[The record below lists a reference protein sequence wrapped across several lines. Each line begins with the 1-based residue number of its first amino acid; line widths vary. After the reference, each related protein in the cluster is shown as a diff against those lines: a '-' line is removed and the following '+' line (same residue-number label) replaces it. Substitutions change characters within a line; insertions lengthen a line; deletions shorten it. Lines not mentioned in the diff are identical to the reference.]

1 MGSSQD
7 FPGRGSILRKAS
19 IMASENTKRTVVV
32 AEDEALNRLDIIES
46 LNDGGYEVIG
56 EAANGQ
62 EAIEI
67 VRDKHPDIVVMDV
80 KMPVKDG
87 ITAARE
93 INEEF
98 LAPVVMLT
106 AFSQKDLVAEAIDAG
121 VMAYVIKP
129 FVPDRLF
136 PALEVAFGRFEQMKA
151 LQERI
156 GGNSVLVSGKA
167 DKEAEDEITALREQ
181 VEDLKNRLE
190 SRKHVDRA
198 KGLLMENMGLSE
210 QEAFRWIQ
218 KTSMD
223 RRLTMLEVADAVISQ
238 IEGE

>member
-1 MGSSQD
+1 M
-7 FPGRGSILRKAS
+7 
-19 IMASENTKRTVVV
+19 SENNGDKRTVVV

-46 LNDGGYEVIG
+46 LREGGYDVIG

-62 EAIEI
+62 EAVDI
-67 VRDKHPDIVVMDV
+67 VREKHPDIVVMDI

-106 AFSQKDLVAEAIDAG
+106 AFSQKDLIAEAIDAG
-121 VMAYVIKP
+121 VMAYVVKP
-129 FVPDRLF
+129 FVPDKLF
-136 PALEVAFGRFEQMKA
+136 PALEVAFGRFEQMRA
-151 LQERI
+151 LREQFADTPVQE
-156 GGNSVLVSGKA
+156 NN
-167 DKEAEDEITALREQ
+167 DDEVAALREQ

-223 RRLTMLEVADAVISQ
+223 RRLTMLEVADAVIAQ
-238 IEGE
+238 IEG

>member
-1 MGSSQD
+1 
-7 FPGRGSILRKAS
+7 
-19 IMASENTKRTVVV
+19 MADDSHAKRTVVV

-62 EAIEI
+62 EAVDI
-67 VRDKHPDIVVMDV
+67 VRAKHPDIVVMDI

-129 FVPDRLF
+129 FVPDKLF
-136 PALEVAFGRFEQMKA
+136 PALDVAFSRFEQMRV
-151 LQERI
+151 LRSRI
-156 GGNSVLVSGKA
+156 STGAFVEHEAPA
-167 DKEAEDEITALREQ
+167 DDEVAALREQ

-210 QEAFRWIQ
+210 QEAFRQIQ
-218 KTSMD
+218 KTSMN
-223 RRLTMLEVADAVISQ
+223 RRLTMLEVADAVIAQ
-238 IEGE
+238 IEG

>member
-7 FPGRGSILRKAS
+7 FPGRSSILRKAS

-156 GGNSVLVSGKA
+156 GGNSVLVSDKA